1 MAQVSADK
9 LENPPVLHQREAR
22 RDTRDPRLLAGDAEQ
37 GAGGKSLVT
46 HSEPR
51 APLLVSTLLLA
62 RGSKAALHL
71 PRLMHSRPMLRLVYI
86 MEFMSFTE

>member
-22 RDTRDPRLLAGDAEQ
+22 RDTRDPRLRAGDAEQ

-62 RGSKAALHL
+62 RGSKAAIS
-71 PRLMHSRPMLRLVYI
+71 PGSCTAGQCYAW
-86 MEFMSFTE
+86 STSWSS